1 MRELQALKRTSA
13 TQLRKD
19 PESGKIEMVPSGTL
33 MVEPESQMGMY
44 LPGTQPGAEMSE
56 VEGAIAELKARGE
69 YKPIYDTQ
77 PMLLAAAINDMYEG
91 PDMTYEQDVG
101 RAVRS
106 AGLPPAK
113 MYGERPVSLMERNRA
128 AERAE
133 RDFPE
138 RAPMMGPPD
147 PTPMQMRRMAEP
159 MIGPQ
164 MDSSYEGNPSESSTP
179 LYERSKLAD
188 ILNFASVPTTA
199 LAESDIGFDTPI
211 GPAGTPEYMRRE
223 LNLPKT
229 PSESGPQSATL
240 AELRSNPAY
249 DAGFRQFLRER
260 ELYQSSQRPSIA
272 EEEEFFKGGSKYA
285 ESARKRAIQERDQ
298 ASIMALGFAEGQ
310 EFAERDTQSTVDRA
324 LRGGLRMEPTREDI
338 AFMES
343 VEETPPEMM

>member
-1 MRELQALKRTSA
+1 MSRNRITSEDALLINQIAMGMKNGDYVRDMLAQINYMTEAKRYRVLKSLDDELNRLDVVQRYSKLQSKTPGEKFFVDMPTKGPMRELQALKRTSA

-101 RAVRS
+101 RAVSS
-106 AGLPPAK
+106 AGLPLAK

-138 RAPMMGPPD
+138 QGPMMGPPD

-164 MDSSYEGNPSESSTP
+164 MDSPYEGNPSESSTP

-240 AELRSNPAY
+240 A
-249 DAGFRQFLRER
+249 
-260 ELYQSSQRPSIA
+260 
-272 EEEEFFKGGSKYA
+272 
-285 ESARKRAIQERDQ
+285 
-298 ASIMALGFAEGQ
+298 
-310 EFAERDTQSTVDRA
+310 
-324 LRGGLRMEPTREDI
+324 
-338 AFMES
+338 
-343 VEETPPEMM
+343 